1 MIGASSTP
9 GSGSTF
15 AFYIKAPMASPAA
28 IHAIVGDAK
37 ASSKCRTLNRTISQ
51 PRCGDPAQM
60 SRRGRSTQHPR
71 ATQEILLVEDNL
83 VNQKVLA
90 KQLRR
95 LGHTVHI
102 ANHGEEALDFVSR
115 SKFWTANK
123 GKGLN
128 LSVILMDW

>member
-28 IHAIVGDAK
+28 IRAIVSDPE
-37 ASSKCRTLNRTISQ
+37 ASSMRRTLNRTISD
-51 PRCGDPAQM
+51 PTRADPAQVS
-60 SRRGRSTQHPR
+60 SRELSANAPR
-71 ATQEILLVEDNL
+71 TKQEILLVEDNL

-102 ANHGEEALDFVSR
+102 ANHGEEALDFVSKSR
-115 SKFWTANK
+115 FWKGNK
-123 GKGLN
+123 GKGLD